1 MGWIT
6 GGFPVMLLFAPVR
19 PPSRSRSYPIDD
31 TISEPDETALLLSLD
46 PNYIAGSCNPTTVTI
61 HSNE

>member
-1 MGWIT
+1 MVDYRRLSNHVTIRSD
-6 GGFPVMLLFAPVR
+6 APSVAIPLR
-19 PPSRSRSYPIDD
+19 LIDG
-31 TISEPDETALLLSLD
+31 TISEPDETAILLSLD

>member
-1 MGWIT
+1 MVDYRRLSNHVTIRSDAPSVAIT
-6 GGFPVMLLFAPVR
+6 LRL
-19 PPSRSRSYPIDD
+19 IDGM
-31 TISEPDETALLLSLD
+31 ISEPDETAILLSLD